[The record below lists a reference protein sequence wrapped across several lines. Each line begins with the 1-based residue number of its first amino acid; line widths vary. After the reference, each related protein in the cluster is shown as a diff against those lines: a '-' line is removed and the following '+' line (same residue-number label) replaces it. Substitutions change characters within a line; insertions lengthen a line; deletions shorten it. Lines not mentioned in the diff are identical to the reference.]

1 MSGELHASV
10 VIVGGG
16 VGGVA
21 AALSLAGLG
30 VRCVLIEP
38 TAWVGGQLTNQAVPP
53 DENRWVESFGAS
65 RSYAAFRGGV
75 RAWYREKESLTAS
88 AAADPLLN
96 PGGGWVS
103 RLCAAPRVAHAVLRE
118 MLAAYEATGVLR
130 VITSAVPI
138 AAGTAGDLV
147 VGVTV
152 RDAGGD
158 TCTVSGTLYLD
169 ATETDDLLELA
180 GIERRIGAEGSAVHG
195 ELHAPSEPDRD
206 CQQPPSWCFA
216 LEHRP
221 GESHVISRPRGY
233 EALRAWTP
241 AMHDRPWPGPLF
253 SWTIP
258 THGTPGVRELSL
270 TPWPDEPPV
279 GAWELWRYRRIVDAS
294 AHTDGRADVTLV
306 NWVQMDDWRR
316 PVLSL
321 PRAERAAAFADAKE
335 LSRCLLYWMQTE
347 APRHD
352 GGAGYPGLR
361 LRGDELGSTDGFA
374 LAPYIREPMRL
385 EALRMLT
392 ERDIGA
398 AQRGRVD
405 AGVRGVPPEG
415 RAEPFSDSVAIG
427 HYHIDLHPTPT
438 GRNSVYVEA
447 SPFQIPLRSLVPVRA
462 ANVLAGG
469 KGIGV
474 THVANGAT
482 RMHAVEWAIGEA
494 AGVAAAV
501 ALRAGMPVQALAS
514 AELAA
519 EVRGTLTARG
529 VPTAWP
535 WDPAPG
541 L

>member
-1 MSGELHASV
+1 MRAEV

-21 AALSLAGLG
+21 ASLSLAAMG
-30 VRCVLIEP
+30 VRCVLIES
-38 TAWVGGQLTNQAVPP
+38 TAWIGGQLTSQAVPP
-53 DENRWVESFGAS
+53 DENRWVEGVGAS
-65 RSYAAFRGGV
+65 RSYAAFREGV
-75 RAWYREKESLTAS
+75 RAWYRARESLTP
-88 AAADPLLN
+88 AAAGDARLN

-103 RLCAAPRVAHAVLRE
+103 RLCAAPRVAHAVLRG
-118 MLAAYEATGVLR
+118 MLAPYEASGVLR
-130 VITSAVPI
+130 VVTSAELVGV
-138 AAGTAGDLV
+138 GTAADRV

-152 RDAGGD
+152 RGAGGVD
-158 TCTVSGTLYLD
+158 AVVSGSLYLD
-169 ATETDDLLELA
+169 ATEIGDLLELA
-180 GIERRIGAEGSAVHG
+180 GVERRVGAESRDAHG
-195 ELHAPSEPDRD
+195 ELHALELADTD

-221 GESHVISRPRGY
+221 GESHVIARPRSY
-233 EALRAWTP
+233 ESLRSWVP
-241 AMHDRPWPGPLF
+241 VMRDRPWPGPLF

-258 THGTPGVRELSL
+258 THGTPGVRELAL
-270 TPWPDEPPV
+270 TPWPDEPP
-279 GAWELWRYRRIVDAS
+279 GGEWELWRYRRIVDAA
-294 AHTDGRADVTLV
+294 AHTDGRSDVTLV

-321 PRAERAAAFADAKE
+321 PRGERAAAFSDAKE

-352 GGAGYPGLR
+352 GGVGYPGLR
-361 LRGDELGSTDGFA
+361 LRGDELGSDDGFA
-374 LAPYIREPMRL
+374 LAPYIREPIRL
-385 EALRMLT
+385 EAVRMLT

-405 AGVRGVPPEG
+405 AGIGGVPPEG
-415 RAEPFSDSVAIG
+415 RAEPFADSVAIG

-447 SPFQIPLRSLVPVRA
+447 SPFQIPLRSLIPVRA
-462 ANVLAGG
+462 ANVLAAG

-474 THVANGAT
+474 THIANGAT

-501 ALRAGMPVQALAS
+501 AIRAGVPVQALSSGDLS
-514 AELAA
+514 AAVRAA
-519 EVRGTLTARG
+519 LTARG
-529 VPTAWP
+529 APTAWP